1 MAGNEQ
7 KDTRRGVILGIGIFI
22 EKPKPSSVTT
32 GMKTQGKDKPER
44 CPELLI
50 MNTS

>member
-1 MAGNEQ
+1 M
-7 KDTRRGVILGIGIFI
+7 RGVILEMGLFI
-22 EKPKPSSVTT
+22 EKPKPSSVITRIK
-32 GMKTQGKDKPER
+32 MQGNDMPER